1 MSLFFSS
8 LAAGRVVGMLL
19 AGASR
24 LLVIVLGGLVLV
36 PLAAPLW
43 MVFAL
48 ITVAMVT
55 YGSMAM
61 LVMARAKWGMESTP
75 R

>member
-1 MSLFFSS
+1 
-8 LAAGRVVGMLL
+8 MLL

>member
-8 LAAGRVVGMLL
+8 LAAGRVAGMLL

-24 LLVIVLGGLVLV
+24 LLIVGLGGLVLM
-36 PLAAPLW
+36 PLAVPLW

-48 ITVAMVT
+48 IAIAMVT

-61 LVMARAKWGMESTP
+61 LVMARSKWGMESTP